1 MKKLNLWLCFVAVL
15 IFTSNGFAQGGGQK
29 MLTEEEH
36 FENAKRD
43 TVNLL
48 KDREQRENAIQESDD
63 AKKAGDR
70 VKGLAGDQK
79 TEDKYYEL
87 SSEIFND
94 FKDEKSMRE
103 IIEKA
108 QKDPTS
114 FYQNLTP
121 EQREK
126 IKELSRKINPA
137 AAGPSNP

>member
-1 MKKLNLWLCFVAVL
+1 
-15 IFTSNGFAQGGGQK
+15 